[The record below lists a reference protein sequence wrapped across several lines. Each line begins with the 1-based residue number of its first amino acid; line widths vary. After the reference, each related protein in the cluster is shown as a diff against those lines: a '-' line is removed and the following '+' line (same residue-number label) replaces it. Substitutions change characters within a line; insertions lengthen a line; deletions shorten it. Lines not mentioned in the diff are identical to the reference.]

1 MRASII
7 LRNAKHSARDYGVYL
22 MTVLLAMSLIYA
34 FNLLIFSKEIRRIS
48 TQLSTMTALI
58 TGISLLVVFAIG
70 WMVYYMSRFMME
82 KRSREFGIYLLLGVP
97 NRTIAS
103 VFIGENLVMGAA
115 ALAGA
120 LVLGTFIYK
129 LLSLII
135 VHVFQTPY
143 EIRSMFSLPAVLTTL
158 FYAALIYGH
167 AMVRMHRYLNRAE
180 VSALL
185 GEDKRSENQGADGS
199 KQQFR
204 MFWLYAAVL
213 LIGGA
218 VYYAGCARGM
228 QWKHSGV
235 AVLSS
240 LAVILLAIRGI
251 YITVTGFLTGAML
264 SGDSF
269 KYLGNRLFLLRG
281 ITAKLTVIGKTMGI
295 LALLLTVTLTATQL
309 GVLFQK
315 YFDAQVQL
323 VSGYDV
329 AAAGKD
335 IGKYD
340 QMREYIDEKYHITY
354 EKEYPLYR
362 AEDSGL
368 YAYCG
373 QNGENTFT
381 PVMRY
386 SDFCELRENL
396 GYEPVQLQSG
406 KYLLLAP
413 DSVKLKEK
421 LSEPPQL
428 SVNGTELSAQ
438 TCLSEAFNLYGVN
451 GEGYTAVVD
460 DELAAEL
467 PQYRTCLVMNTQE
480 RLPADTE
487 ELSELAYGADYEN
500 YDPETDTYTLN
511 SSIEDAMDSNV
522 IIFAFALFYVGLIF
536 ACIAA
541 SILAVQQLSDSVRY
555 QYRYEVLSKLGMNAG
570 QIGRLVGRQTLL
582 YFALPLILP
591 IPASILLTL
600 GMKRLLLDALV
611 APELFVWSAALSVG
625 IFLLIYALY
634 VLAAYLGYKRKVMEH
649 IE

>member
-1 MRASII
+1 
-7 LRNAKHSARDYGVYL
+7 
-22 MTVLLAMSLIYA
+22 
-34 FNLLIFSKEIRRIS
+34 
-48 TQLSTMTALI
+48 
-58 TGISLLVVFAIG
+58 
-70 WMVYYMSRFMME
+70 
-82 KRSREFGIYLLLGVP
+82 
-97 NRTIAS
+97 
-103 VFIGENLVMGAA
+103 
-115 ALAGA
+115 
-120 LVLGTFIYK
+120 
-129 LLSLII
+129 
-135 VHVFQTPY
+135 
-143 EIRSMFSLPAVLTTL
+143 
-158 FYAALIYGH
+158 
-167 AMVRMHRYLNRAE
+167 
-180 VSALL
+180 
-185 GEDKRSENQGADGS
+185 
-199 KQQFR
+199 

-269 KYLGNRLFLLRG
+269 KYRGNRLFLLRG

-340 QMREYIDEKYHITY
+340 QMREYIDGTYHITY

-421 LSEPPQL
+421 LSEPPKL

-438 TCLSEAFNLYGVN
+438 ACLSEAFNLYGVN

-487 ELSELAYGADYEN
+487 KLSELAYGADYEN

-541 SILAVQQLSDSVRY
+541 SILAVQRFRALPVPLRGALKARHERGTDRQACGQTDASLFCAASDSPDSGEHPAHTWDEAAASGRACGSGAVRVVCGAVCGY
-555 QYRYEVLSKLGMNAG
+555 LSADLC
-570 QIGRLVGRQTLL
+570 
-582 YFALPLILP
+582 
-591 IPASILLTL
+591 
-600 GMKRLLLDALV
+600 
-611 APELFVWSAALSVG
+611 SVCTG
-625 IFLLIYALY
+625 GVSRI
-634 VLAAYLGYKRKVMEH
+634 
-649 IE
+649 

>member
-1 MRASII
+1 MERE
-7 LRNAKHSARDYGVYL
+7 KY
-22 MTVLLAMSLIYA
+22 
-34 FNLLIFSKEIRRIS
+34 EE
-48 TQLSTMTALI
+48 LS
-58 TGISLLVVFAIG
+58 
-70 WMVYYMSRFMME
+70 
-82 KRSREFGIYLLLGVP
+82 
-97 NRTIAS
+97 
-103 VFIGENLVMGAA
+103 
-115 ALAGA
+115 
-120 LVLGTFIYK
+120 
-129 LLSLII
+129 
-135 VHVFQTPY
+135 
-143 EIRSMFSLPAVLTTL
+143 
-158 FYAALIYGH
+158 
-167 AMVRMHRYLNRAE
+167 RYLPGLTPECSGAYEWLAE
-180 VSALL
+180 IFKYQVFELKDFCVPYMMNDAAEAYLVFEDCRMT
-185 GEDKRSENQGADGS
+185 GEMLPDYEGE
-199 KQQFR
+199 
-204 MFWLYAAVL
+204 
-213 LIGGA
+213 
-218 VYYAGCARGM
+218 
-228 QWKHSGV
+228 
-235 AVLSS
+235 
-240 LAVILLAIRGI
+240 
-251 YITVTGFLTGAML
+251 VTGRLENGNN
-264 SGDSF
+264 GD
-269 KYLGNRLFLLRG
+269 R
-281 ITAKLTVIGKTMGI
+281 M
-295 LALLLTVTLTATQL
+295 
-309 GVLFQK
+309 
-315 YFDAQVQL
+315 
-323 VSGYDV
+323 
-329 AAAGKD
+329 
-335 IGKYD
+335 
-340 QMREYIDEKYHITY
+340 
-354 EKEYPLYR
+354 
-362 AEDSGL
+362 
-368 YAYCG
+368 
-373 QNGENTFT
+373 
-381 PVMRY
+381 
-386 SDFCELRENL
+386 
-396 GYEPVQLQSG
+396 
-406 KYLLLAP
+406 LLAP

-438 TCLSEAFNLYGVN
+438 ACLSEAFNLYGVN

-625 IFLLIYALY
+625 IFLLIYVLY